1 MPKALLIHATDP
13 DLQLSEQP
21 EVAFPVLGVTT
32 IASLF
37 PDNWD
42 ISIVDENV
50 MPVNVSEPAD
60 LVGISTLTLDAPH
73 AYELADTFRK
83 RKIPVL
89 MGGMHPS
96 SLPHEALKH
105 SDAIVIG
112 EAEGIFEKILA
123 DFHKNQLHGI
133 YQGIQVDMASIPR
146 PRLDLLQPKS
156 RKVLQSVQAT
166 RGCPH
171 QCDFCS
177 VTPFFGH
184 KYRMRPVSMVV
195 KDIQTM
201 LDTVKTNIIFFV
213 DDNVA
218 GVPGYAKE
226 LFKALIPLKIKWGS
240 FASVAMTQD
249 RELMALARDSG
260 CIELFIG
267 FESLE
272 QQNLNMSKKKWVRT
286 DQMEEYVKVFHEYG
300 IIVEA
305 AFIFGHD
312 HDKKDIFAKTV
323 NFVQSTGIQVPVF
336 GIMTPYP
343 ATQLRSRLE
352 KENRLLP
359 EAADWRL
366 YDGSHVL
373 FKPTNMSPEELEEGF
388 LWAKKYC
395 CAPRSIF
402 KRMFRA
408 PKENWLTALGLNF
421 SMRAGRM
428 RQIHQRWP
436 KKTKGRLTRPGTWKI

>member
-1 MPKALLIHATDP
+1 MLKALLIHATDP

-42 ISIVDENV
+42 VSIVDENI
-50 MPVNVSEPAD
+50 MPVNVSAQAD

-73 AYELADTFRK
+73 AYELADAFRK
-83 RKIPVL
+83 RRIPVL
-89 MGGMHPS
+89 LGGMHPS

-105 SDAIVIG
+105 SDAVVIG
-112 EAEGIFEKILA
+112 EAEGVFNKILA

-201 LDTVKTNIIFFV
+201 
-213 DDNVA
+213 
-218 GVPGYAKE
+218 
-226 LFKALIPLKIKWGS
+226 
-240 FASVAMTQD
+240 
-249 RELMALARDSG
+249 
-260 CIELFIG
+260 
-267 FESLE
+267 
-272 QQNLNMSKKKWVRT
+272 
-286 DQMEEYVKVFHEYG
+286 
-300 IIVEA
+300 
-305 AFIFGHD
+305 
-312 HDKKDIFAKTV
+312 
-323 NFVQSTGIQVPVF
+323 
-336 GIMTPYP
+336 
-343 ATQLRSRLE
+343 
-352 KENRLLP
+352 
-359 EAADWRL
+359 
-366 YDGSHVL
+366 
-373 FKPTNMSPEELEEGF
+373 
-388 LWAKKYC
+388 
-395 CAPRSIF
+395 
-402 KRMFRA
+402 
-408 PKENWLTALGLNF
+408 
-421 SMRAGRM
+421 
-428 RQIHQRWP
+428 
-436 KKTKGRLTRPGTWKI
+436 

>member
-21 EVAFPVLGVTT
+21 EVAFPVLSVTT
-32 IASLF
+32 IAALF
-37 PDNWD
+37 PNNWD
-42 ISIVDENV
+42 VTVIDENSMSV
-50 MPVNVSEPAD
+50 DYSAPAD

-73 AYELADTFRK
+73 AYEIADRFRNK
-83 RKIPVL
+83 RIPVL

-96 SLPHEALKH
+96 ALPNEALAH
-105 SDAIVIG
+105 SEAVVIG
-112 EAEGIFEKILA
+112 EAEGIFETILA
-123 DFHKNQLHGI
+123 DFQENRMHGI
-133 YQGIQVDMASIPR
+133 YQGKQVDMSSIPR
-146 PRLDLLQPKS
+146 PRLELLQRKS

-184 KYRMRPVSMVV
+184 KYRMRPPSMVAE
-195 KDIQTM
+195 DIRIM
-201 LDTVKTNIIFFV
+201 LDTVNTHTIFFV
-213 DDNVA
+213 DDNIA
-218 GVPGYAKE
+218 GVPSYAKD
-226 LFKALIPLKIKWGS
+226 LFKALTPLKIKWGS
-240 FASVAMTQD
+240 FASIEMTKD
-249 RELMALARDSG
+249 RKLMELAHQSG

-272 QQNLNMSKKKWVRT
+272 QQNLDASKKKWVRT
-286 DQMEEYVKVFHEYG
+286 DQMKEYVKVFHEYG

-312 HDKKDIFAKTV
+312 HDHKDIFAKTV
-323 NFVQSTGIQVPVF
+323 DFIQSTGIQVPVF

-343 ATQLRSRLE
+343 ATKLRERLE
-352 KENRLLP
+352 NEGRLLP
-359 EAADWRL
+359 EAADWRK

-373 FKPTNMSPEELEEGF
+373 FKPKNMTPDELEEGF
-388 LWAKKYC
+388 FWAKKYC

-408 PKENWLTALGLNF
+408 PRANWFTALGLNF
-421 SMRAGRM
+421 AMRGGRM

-436 KKTKGRLTRPGTWKI
+436 KKLKGPLSNPSQW

>member
-21 EVAFPVLGVTT
+21 EVAFPVLSVTT
-32 IASLF
+32 IAALF
-37 PDNWD
+37 PEHWNV
-42 ISIVDENV
+42 SIVDENSMSADLSV
-50 MPVNVSEPAD
+50 PAD

-73 AYELADTFRK
+73 AYGLADTFRE
-83 RKIPVL
+83 RGIPVL

-96 SLPHEALKH
+96 AMPEEALKH
-105 SDAIVIG
+105 ADAVVVG
-112 EAEGIFEKILA
+112 EAEGVFDEILK
-123 DFHKNQLHGI
+123 DFSKNRMQGI
-133 YQGIQVDMASIPR
+133 YQGIQLDMASIPR
-146 PRLDLLQPKS
+146 PRVDLLPKKT
-156 RKVLQSVQAT
+156 RKILQSVQAT

-177 VTPFFGH
+177 VTHFFGH
-184 KYRMRPVSMVV
+184 KYRMRPVSMVID
-195 KDIQTM
+195 DIRAM
-201 LDTVKTNIIFFV
+201 LETVRTKTLFFV
-213 DDNVA
+213 DDNIA

-226 LFKALIPLKIKWGS
+226 LFNGLIPLNIKWGS
-240 FASVAMTQD
+240 FASIEMTKD
-249 RELMALARDSG
+249 RQLMDLARRSG

-272 QQNLNMSKKKWVRT
+272 QENLNASKKKWVRT
-286 DQMEEYVKVFHEYG
+286 DQMKEYVKIFHEYG

-312 HDKKDIFAKTV
+312 HDKKNIFARTV
-323 NFVQSTGIQVPVF
+323 DFVQNTGIQVPVF

-343 ATQLRSRLE
+343 ATPLQLRLE
-352 KENRLLP
+352 REKRLLP
-359 EAADWRL
+359 EASNWRL

-373 FKPTNMSPEELEEGF
+373 FRPMNMEPEELEEGY

-408 PKENWLTALGLNF
+408 PRQNWFTALGLNF
-421 SMRAGRM
+421 AMRSGRM

-436 KKTKGRLTRPGTWKI
+436 KKIKGRLARPGTW